1 MTDAP
6 GTGSGT
12 GPRTAIVTGAAQ
24 GIGEAAARRLSRE
37 GFERLLLI
45 DRDGEGLARAAEA
58 IPGAEALT
66 LDLADAEAL
75 RAALGRAVERLGAV
89 HALVNAAGVT
99 DRGGLRDASAE
110 TFDKLM
116 AINARAPFLAMQA
129 VAPAMPP
136 GSAIVNV
143 ASMLAHGGP
152 PFLLAYAASKAAL
165 VTLTKGA
172 ANTLKRDR
180 VRVFAIN
187 LGWTVTPAE
196 REVQTRL
203 HGLSDNWAEELG
215 ARQPFGRL
223 LTPED
228 PAGLI
233 AFLVSEGA
241 AMMTGAIIDLD
252 QFVAGTVDDNPGA
265 A

>member
-1 MTDAP
+1 MAEA
-6 GTGSGT
+6 
-12 GPRTAIVTGAAQ
+12 RTAIVTGAAQ
-24 GIGEAAARRLSRE
+24 GIGEAAARRLVRE
-37 GFERLLLI
+37 GVGRLLLI
-45 DRDGEGLARAAEA
+45 DRNAEGLGAVAASLD
-58 IPGAEALT
+58 GAEVRTLA

-75 RAALGRAVERLGAV
+75 RARLGEAV
-89 HALVNAAGVT
+89 AELGSVDVLVNAAGAT
-99 DRGGLRDASAE
+99 DRGGLLDTGAA

-116 AINARAPFLAMQA
+116 AVNARAPFLTMQA
-129 VAPAMPP
+129 VAPAMPR

-172 ANTLKRDR
+172 ANTLKRDG

-196 REVQTRL
+196 RETQTGI
-203 HGLSDNWAEELG
+203 HGLPESWAENLG

-223 LTPED
+223 LEPED

-233 AFLVSEGA
+233 AFLFSPDA

>member
-1 MTDAP
+1 MTDA
-6 GTGSGT
+6 
-12 GPRTAIVTGAAQ
+12 PRTAIVTGAAQ

-37 GFERLLLI
+37 GVGRLLLI
-45 DRDGEGLARAAEA
+45 DRDGEGAARVADTL
-58 IPGAEALT
+58 PGAEALT
-66 LDLADAEAL
+66 LDLACAEAL
-75 RAALGRAVERLGAV
+75 RAEVGRSVERLGAV
-89 HALVNAAGVT
+89 QILVNAAGVT
-99 DRGGLRDASAE
+99 DRGGLLDATPA
-110 TFDKLM
+110 TFDKVM
-116 AINARAPFLAMQA
+116 AINARAPFLMMQA
-129 VAPAMPP
+129 VAPVMPR
-136 GSAIVNV
+136 GGVIVNV
-143 ASMLAHGGP
+143 ASMLAYGGP

-165 VTLTKGA
+165 VTITKGA
-172 ANTLKRDR
+172 ANTLKRDG

-203 HGLSDNWAEELG
+203 HGLPESWVEDLG

-223 LTPED
+223 LEPED

-233 AFLVSEGA
+233 AFLVSPDA
-241 AMMTGAIIDLD
+241 AMMTGAIVDLD

>member
-1 MTDAP
+1 M
-6 GTGSGT
+6 SES
-12 GPRTAIVTGAAQ
+12 PRTAIVTGAAQ

-37 GFERLLLI
+37 GVDRFLLI
-45 DRDGEGLARAAEA
+45 DRDRDGLERAVEA

-66 LDLADAEAL
+66 LDLAHP
-75 RAALGRAVERLGAV
+75 AALKAEVGRAVERLGAV
-89 HALVNAAGVT
+89 HILVNAAGVT
-99 DRGGLRDASAE
+99 DRGGLLDANVE

-116 AINARAPFLAMQA
+116 AINARAPFLMMQA
-129 VAPAMPP
+129 VAPLMPR
-136 GSAIVNV
+136 GGAIVNV
-143 ASMLAHGGP
+143 ASMLAYGGP

-165 VTLTKGA
+165 VTITKGA
-172 ANTLKRDR
+172 ANTLKRDG

-203 HGLSDNWAEELG
+203 HGLPESWAEDLG
-215 ARQPFGRL
+215 AKQPFGRL

-233 AFLVSEGA
+233 AFLASPDA

-265 A
+265 G

>member
-1 MTDAP
+1 MTDA
-6 GTGSGT
+6 
-12 GPRTAIVTGAAQ
+12 PRTAIVTGAAQ

-37 GFERLLLI
+37 GVDRLLLV
-45 DRDGEGLARAAEA
+45 DRDGEGAARVAQTL
-58 IPGAEALT
+58 PGAEALA
-66 LDLADAEAL
+66 LDLADAGAL
-75 RAALGRAVERLGAV
+75 RAEVGRAVERLGAV
-89 HALVNAAGVT
+89 QVLVNAAGVT
-99 DRGGLRDASAE
+99 DRGGLHDATPE
-110 TFDKLM
+110 TFDRVM
-116 AINARAPFLAMQA
+116 AINARAPFLMMQA

-136 GSAIVNV
+136 GSVVVNV
-143 ASMLAHGGP
+143 ASMLAYGGP

-165 VTLTKGA
+165 VAITKGA
-172 ANTLKRDR
+172 ANTLKRDG

-203 HGLSDNWAEELG
+203 HGLPESWADDLG
-215 ARQPFGRL
+215 AMQPFGRL
-223 LTPED
+223 LMPED

-233 AFLVSEGA
+233 AFLVSPDA

-265 A
+265 G

>member
-1 MTDAP
+1 MSDT
-6 GTGSGT
+6 
-12 GPRTAIVTGAAQ
+12 RTAIVTGAAQ
-24 GIGEAAARRLSRE
+24 GIGEAAARRLARE
-37 GFERLLLI
+37 GVGRLLLI
-45 DRDGEGLARAAEA
+45 DRNADALDAVAASLDG
-58 IPGAEALT
+58 ALT
-66 LDLADAEAL
+66 LALDLADAQALTARLGEAV
-75 RAALGRAVERLGAV
+75 ARLGAV
-89 HALVNAAGVT
+89 DVLVNAAGVT
-99 DRGGLRDASAE
+99 DRGGLLDASAQ
-110 TFDKLM
+110 TFDRLM
-116 AINARAPFLAMQA
+116 AVNARAPFLTMQT
-129 VAPAMPP
+129 VAPAMPK
-136 GSAIVNV
+136 GGVIVNV
-143 ASMLAHGGP
+143 ASMLAYGGP
-152 PFLLAYAASKAAL
+152 PFLLAYAASKTAL
-165 VTLTKGA
+165 VTITKGA
-172 ANTLKRDR
+172 ANTLKREG

-203 HGLSDNWAEELG
+203 HGLPEGWAEELG

-233 AFLVSEGA
+233 AFLASPDA

>member
-1 MTDAP
+1 MTDA
-6 GTGSGT
+6 
-12 GPRTAIVTGAAQ
+12 PRTAIVTGAAQ
-24 GIGEAAARRLSRE
+24 GIGEAAARRLARE
-37 GFERLLLI
+37 GTARLVLV
-45 DRDGEGLARAAEA
+45 DRDAEGVARAARA

-66 LDLADAEAL
+66 LDLADPTAL
-75 RAALGRAVERLGAV
+75 KAGIGRAVDRLGAV
-89 HALVNAAGVT
+89 HVLVNAAGVT
-99 DRGGLRDASAE
+99 DRGGLRDTSVE

-116 AINARAPFLAMQA
+116 AINVRAPFLAMQA
-129 VAPAMPP
+129 VAPAMPR
-136 GSAIVNV
+136 GSVIVNV

-152 PFLLAYAASKAAL
+152 PFLMAYAASKAAL
-165 VTLTKGA
+165 VSLTRGA
-172 ANTLKRDR
+172 ANTLKRDG

-203 HGLSDNWAEELG
+203 HGLPESWAEDLG
-215 ARQPFGRL
+215 RRQPFGRL
-223 LTPED
+223 LEPED

-233 AFLVSEGA
+233 AFLASPDA

-265 A
+265 G